1 MTSELA
7 KISWSTGD
15 SWILVA
21 IVALIIA
28 SAVLALAET
37 GLTRTSR
44 ARAKALDDSGQRGAK
59 SLRRLVEQP
68 ERFLAPVLLL
78 VLLCQL
84 VAATLVGVVA
94 AHLFGALG
102 VAVATLFEVVVIFL
116 FGEAV
121 PKQWAVRN
129 ADRAALLA
137 APMVAAFVRFPP
149 VRVLSSGLIG
159 IARFL
164 TPGGRRPHKGSEVT
178 ESELLAFTDVA
189 VEKAAIESDEREL
202 IHSIIEFG
210 DTIVREVMVPRPDIV
225 AFEAATLAEP
235 VLEGAIAVGFSRLPV
250 YEGNIDNVV
259 GIAFTK
265 DLVLAVRRG
274 QADRPVAEIARAPH
288 FVPETK
294 RVAPLL
300 REMQRERF
308 HLAVVVDEYGGTA
321 GIVSLE
327 DLIEELV
334 GEISDE
340 YDVVEPTVERLQ
352 DGRYRVPSI
361 MPVDEVNDLLGAEL
375 PLDDDWDTM
384 GGLMM
389 AKAGRIPSEGEEIEV
404 DGYRLVAENVAS
416 QRIGSVTVEALDDRP
431 ALKLEE
437 ANPAVAAT
445 GDSAV
450 APSPPRAEALLEP
463 GAEPGADSPAEPS
476 TEPSPATAADGRAGG
491 DIEAEERADAKADA
505 TADE

>member
-1 MTSELA
+1 VSGGLA
-7 KISWSTGD
+7 SIEWHSTD

-21 IVALIIA
+21 VAFLIMC

-37 GLTRTSR
+37 GLTRTSKV
-44 ARAKALDDSGQRGAK
+44 RAKALEDSGARGAK
-59 SLRRLVEQP
+59 TLRRLVEQP
-68 ERFLAPVLLL
+68 ENFLAPVLLL

-94 AHLFGALG
+94 AHVFGPVG
-102 VAVATLFEVVVIFL
+102 VAVATAFEVVFIFV

-121 PKQWAVRN
+121 PKQWAVRHP
-129 ADRAALLA
+129 DRAALTA
-137 APMVAAFVRFPP
+137 APLVSALVGFPP
-149 VRVLSSGLIG
+149 IRVLSVGLIS

-164 TPGGRRPHKGSEVT
+164 TPGGRHPRSSGSEVT

-189 VEKAAIESDEREL
+189 VEEEAIESDEREL

-225 AFEAATLAEP
+225 AFEAATLVEA
-235 VLEGAIAVGFSRLPV
+235 VLEGAISAGFSRLPV
-250 YEGNIDNVV
+250 YEGNMDQIV
-259 GIAFTK
+259 GIAYTK

-274 QADRPVAEIARAPH
+274 DADRPVAEIARAPH

-300 REMQRERF
+300 REMQRGRF
-308 HLAVVVDEYGGTA
+308 HLAMVVDEYGGTA

-340 YDVVEPTVERLQ
+340 YDIVEPTLERLN

-361 MPVDEVNDLLGAEL
+361 MPVDEVNELLGADL
-375 PLDDDWDTM
+375 PLGDDWDTI
-384 GGLMM
+384 GGLVM
-389 AKAGRIPSEGEEIEV
+389 AQAGHIPTEGESIDV
-404 DGYRLVAENVAS
+404 DGYRLVAEKVAS
-416 QRIGSVTVEALDDRP
+416 QRIGSVTLEALDDRP
-431 ALKLEE
+431 PLRFNGTGAESE
-437 ANPAVAAT
+437 AASSSDDT
-445 GDSAV
+445 GDSSGSDNNSGSGSHGAGSSSDNSSDGTASSSVGSSADDSTV
-450 APSPPRAEALLEP
+450 ASGLRAQ
-463 GAEPGADSPAEPS
+463 GAN
-476 TEPSPATAADGRAGG
+476 
-491 DIEAEERADAKADA
+491 

>member
-1 MTSELA
+1 MTPVLA
-7 KISWSTGD
+7 AITWSSSD
-15 SWILVA
+15 SWILVTVV
-21 IVALIIA
+21 ILILF

-44 ARAKALDDSGQRGAK
+44 ARSKALEDSGARGAK
-59 SLRRLVEQP
+59 SLRRLVESP
-68 ERFLAPVLLL
+68 ESFLAPVLLL

-94 AHLFGALG
+94 AHVFGPFG
-102 VAVATLFEVVVIFL
+102 VAAATLFEVVVIFL
-116 FGEAV
+116 FAEAV

-129 ADRAALLA
+129 ADRAALFA
-137 APMVAAFVRFPP
+137 APLVAAFVRFPP

-159 IARFL
+159 VARFL
-164 TPGGRRPHKGSEVT
+164 TPGGRRPHSGSEIT

-189 VEKAAIESDEREL
+189 VEEAAIESDEREL
-202 IHSIIEFG
+202 IHSILEFG

-225 AFEAATLAEP
+225 AFEASTLVERA
-235 VLEGAIAVGFSRLPV
+235 LENAITVGFSRLPV
-250 YEGNIDNVV
+250 YDASIDHVV

-274 QADRPVAEIARAPH
+274 QAARPVSETARVAH

-300 REMQRERF
+300 REMQRDRF
-308 HLAVVVDEYGGTA
+308 HLAIVVDEYGGTA

-340 YDVVEPTVERLQ
+340 YDVVEPTVEPLE

-361 MPVDEVNDLLGAEL
+361 MGVDEVNEFLGAEL
-375 PLDDDWDTM
+375 PLGDDWDTI
-384 GGLMM
+384 GGLVM
-389 AKAGRIPSEGEEIEV
+389 AKAGHIPSEGESIEV
-404 DGYRLVAENVAS
+404 DGYLLVAGNVTG
-416 QRIGSVTVEALDDRP
+416 QRIGSVTVEALDGRAP
-431 ALKLEE
+431 LQHEE
-437 ANPAVAAT
+437 APS
-445 GDSAV
+445 DSV
-450 APSPPRAEALLEP
+450 ETSV
-463 GAEPGADSPAEPS
+463 
-476 TEPSPATAADGRAGG
+476 
-491 DIEAEERADAKADA
+491 
-505 TADE
+505 DE